1 MTNACAPT
9 VQRQNSKF
17 FFSCPFVFWS
27 AEQDFEKRNRV
38 TTPANDTEALA

>member
-1 MTNACAPT
+1 
-9 VQRQNSKF
+9 VIQQFKGRISF

-27 AEQDFEKRNRV
+27 AEQDFGKRNRV